1 MKHFLLVLLGFSAVS
16 VMTACKSDQTSE
28 MRESDTVKLDITGMT

>member
-1 MKHFLLVLLGFSAVS
+1 MKQLLLVLLGSSAVS
-16 VMTACKSDQTSE
+16 VTTACKSDQTSE